1 MKFFSQKEHLKSDSQ
16 TLLLTRPAENINTIY
31 FLEKKFAVLF
41 DKKLNR
47 GISVIDFKSNV
58 L

>member
-16 TLLLTRPAENINTIY
+16 TLLLTYINTIY

-47 GISVIDFKSNV
+47 GISVIDFKSTV